1 MLSFLNLSSGTCMK
15 EIRSWLLESMNDYAL
30 VGFGIARDV
39 LDNKFRY
46 GEARVVS
53 GMVRLGSTGH

>member
-1 MLSFLNLSSGTCMK
+1 MK
-15 EIRSWLLESMNDYAL
+15 EIRSWLVESMDDYAL

-39 LDNKFRY
+39 PDNKFRY

-53 GMVRLGSTGH
+53 GLVRLGSAGH